1 VCLFLSRET
10 KSTIK
15 VAEGTEVDGT
25 RQLREQGT
33 VVLLASSRRMSTDRE
48 VSKRRLSRSEGTGI
62 ESDTVN
68 LCEQQIHQHHQQQKQ
83 QYKEPAS
90 TTNQTTLLSPSV
102 LSFSQPKWGETA
114 QDEENE
120 GDSNLLA
127 QASKS
132 TITIEGKTA
141 ATVTATTESVA
152 TFGSDGPR
160 QVIAVSANKNPTI
173 FFQLA
178 RKFLMTNEM
187 CDLSALEGAIV
198 SAVDAAH
205 LLERSQLASIVRIR
219 TSYVNVEP
227 KRRRQT
233 SQKRQQQQQQQCE
246 VSTAATSLT
255 ATKKH
260 VPPVG
265 DGASSSDH
273 PESISL
279 NTIHAVSLSTA
290 VTSPNTSSVS
300 VNSSNARQGGPFR
313 GSSGGRE
320 LRRARILVTV
330 KRTES
335 YKRWLDENPLHRQ
348 AIIAD
353 EDIGDSNVIAITG
366 PPKSYHH
373 QEESQK

>member
-68 LCEQQIHQHHQQQKQ
+68 LCEQQKHQHHQQQKQ

-160 QVIAVSANKNPTI
+160 QVIALICWKGHN
-173 FFQLA
+173 
-178 RKFLMTNEM
+178 
-187 CDLSALEGAIV
+187 
-198 SAVDAAH
+198 
-205 LLERSQLASIVRIR
+205 
-219 TSYVNVEP
+219 
-227 KRRRQT
+227 
-233 SQKRQQQQQQQCE
+233 
-246 VSTAATSLT
+246 
-255 ATKKH
+255 
-260 VPPVG
+260 
-265 DGASSSDH
+265 
-273 PESISL
+273 
-279 NTIHAVSLSTA
+279 
-290 VTSPNTSSVS
+290 
-300 VNSSNARQGGPFR
+300 
-313 GSSGGRE
+313 
-320 LRRARILVTV
+320 
-330 KRTES
+330 
-335 YKRWLDENPLHRQ
+335 
-348 AIIAD
+348 
-353 EDIGDSNVIAITG
+353 
-366 PPKSYHH
+366 
-373 QEESQK
+373 

>member
-1 VCLFLSRET
+1 
-10 KSTIK
+10 
-15 VAEGTEVDGT
+15 
-25 RQLREQGT
+25 
-33 VVLLASSRRMSTDRE
+33 MSTDRE

-68 LCEQQIHQHHQQQKQ
+68 LCEQQKHQHHQQQKQ
-83 QYKEPAS
+83 QYKELAS
-90 TTNQTTLLSPSV
+90 TTNQTTLLSPSL
-102 LSFSQPKWGETA
+102 LSLSQPKWGGKTA

-120 GDSNLLA
+120 DDSNILA
-127 QASKS
+127 QASKA
-132 TITIEGKTA
+132 TITIEGETA

-152 TFGSDGPR
+152 TSGSDGPR
-160 QVIAVSANKNPTI
+160 QVIAVSANKNPTA

-205 LLERSQLASIVRIR
+205 LLERSQLASIVRIH

-227 KRRRQT
+227 KRRRQV
-233 SQKRQQQQQQQCE
+233 SQKRQQQQQQCE
-246 VSTAATSLT
+246 VSTAATSVT
-255 ATKKH
+255 ATEKH
-260 VPPVG
+260 VPPIG
-265 DGASSSDH
+265 DSASSSDH
-273 PESISL
+273 LESISL

-290 VTSPNTSSVS
+290 VNSPNKSSVS
-300 VNSSNARQGGPFR
+300 VNSSNARQGGPSR
-313 GSSGGRE
+313 GSFGGRE

-353 EDIGDSNVIAITG
+353 EDISDSNVIAVTG
-366 PPKSYHH
+366 PPKSYHS